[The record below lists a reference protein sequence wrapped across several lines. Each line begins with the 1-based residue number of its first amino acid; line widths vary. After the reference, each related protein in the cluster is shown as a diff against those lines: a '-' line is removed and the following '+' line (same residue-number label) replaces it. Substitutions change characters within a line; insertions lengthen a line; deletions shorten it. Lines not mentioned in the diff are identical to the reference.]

1 MNAMHQC
8 LFRGCTNPPT
18 KAIDSDVG
26 LEGGLML
33 YFCDEHEELFRSG
46 KTEDFDVERT
56 EADGND
62 APES

>member
-1 MNAMHQC
+1 MNATHQC

-26 LEGGLML
+26 LEGSLLL
-33 YFCDEHEELFRSG
+33 YLCDEHEQLFLSG
-46 KTEDFDVERT
+46 KTEDFDIDRT
-56 EADGND
+56 EPDGTE